1 MLPHAWQFVLL
12 SSVAAATAVY
22 ANVGYLDMV
31 MDRVKA
37 SELRARSAQQTAVS
51 VRDAAVQTA
60 DGLRTLLAQR
70 DQLMQKRDHLLQVL
84 AHEIRQPAHNASGAL
99 LAAAAALQSVAPEAS
114 NPQAVQPLLRAQ
126 AMLGSM
132 QSVLANALASVA
144 LLTRDTPLLTQDVD
158 LDFLIHLTLGDLQ
171 QAQRSRGH
179 LAWQT
184 SQRSAEVEPCVL
196 RLALHNLLRNAF
208 LHGGVR
214 CR

>member
-184 SQRSAEVEPCVL
+184 SQRSAEVEPGLL